1 MKNIKSFTQTR
12 HGTTKYIPRKDWD
25 AVQKVTIR
33 TTMSIEDISALP
45 VATWRIKTVPC
56 FYGSRFHVYWN
67 SQFLTNGSIYI

>member
-33 TTMSIEDISALP
+33 P
-45 VATWRIKTVPC
+45 
-56 FYGSRFHVYWN
+56 
-67 SQFLTNGSIYI
+67 